1 MMNHKPDW
9 TTWNFAPCIQHH
21 CKLQLLCYTSAVSLW
36 QHLHLIHT
44 TTFQAS
50 TTEIFGIIVFF
61 FPFKQVYSW
70 KPFNLL
76 LALPSLGYFKDKE
89 ALVKQK
95 RLWCM
100 KQYLKRPSVATCIK
114 ALGIYTI
121 KLVSQYLITQ
131 LYRAA
136 VCMHIVIT

>member
-1 MMNHKPDW
+1 MPWW
-9 TTWNFAPCIQHH
+9 TINQIEPHGALPIQHH
-21 CKLQLLCYTSAVSLW
+21 CNCSVPLW
-36 QHLHLIHT
+36 HYLYLIHT
-44 TTFQAS
+44 TTFHNGDFWYN
-50 TTEIFGIIVFF
+50 TGLIVLFIFFSNRYI
-61 FPFKQVYSW
+61 SW
-70 KPFNLL
+70 KPFTLL